1 MKVGR
6 KRRKVKVGRKRR
18 KVKGGRKRE
27 KVKVGRKREKQ
38 GEGRQKERRKVKVGR
53 KRENEGEGRH
63 AEMAVTDTD
72 LLRGKMATMMEQSC
86 NVLDTRKRFTCTG
99 NKHTHGHTHTRIY
112 TPTHPHTHARA
123 RTVYASV
130 MRGVSNWI
138 LMSSQPARVTSGSV
152 KRGMRIKMPTVKV
165 CMALCPQE
173 GELSRSTRAQ
183 PLTSIPLYIMH
194 QRRKN
199 NKNLTGSVNG
209 QCWDSV
215 S

>member
-6 KRRKVKVGRKRR
+6 KK
-18 KVKGGRKRE
+18 
-27 KVKVGRKREKQ
+27 
-38 GEGRQKERRKVKVGR
+38 
-53 KRENEGEGRH
+53 ENEGEGSH

-112 TPTHPHTHARA
+112 THTHTHARA

-138 LMSSQPARVTSGSV
+138 LMSSQPARVTSGPV
-152 KRGMRIKMPTVKV
+152 KRGMRMKMPTVKV
-165 CMALCPQE
+165 CMALYPQE
-173 GELSRSTRAQ
+173 GELSRSSRARA
-183 PLTSIPLYIMH
+183 LTSIPLYIMQ
-194 QRRKN
+194 QRRKTT
-199 NKNLTGSVNG
+199 KI
-209 QCWDSV
+209 
-215 S
+215 